1 MGLVAAIAQHL
12 GLIALAVIATVL
24 VVYLSYSMLYPERF

>member
-1 MGLVAAIAQHL
+1 MGLLNAIDQNL
-12 GLIALAVIATVL
+12 GLTSLAVIAVVL